1 MMTDRAMVAITAMTP
16 KSFPNWSSG
25 TRPTN
30 IITKMVMASR
40 KAVDPFSMAMGMIIQ
55 AESRRI

>member
-1 MMTDRAMVAITAMTP
+1 MVAITAMTP

-40 KAVDPFSMAMGMIIQ
+40 KAVDPFSMAMGMMIQ